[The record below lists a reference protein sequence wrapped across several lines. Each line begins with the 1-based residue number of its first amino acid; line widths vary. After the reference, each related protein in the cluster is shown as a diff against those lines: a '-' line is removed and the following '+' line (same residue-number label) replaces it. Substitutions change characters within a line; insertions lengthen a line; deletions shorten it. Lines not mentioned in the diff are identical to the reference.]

1 MKKIILS
8 ITMLAS
14 IAFVS
19 CSNDDDDKDDT
30 KTCTTCELQ
39 AAGFGFSNEYCDNGD
54 GTYDLTATVAGQST
68 TQTINFIDGQTI
80 QSIISTQENLG
91 ATCK

>member
-8 ITMLAS
+8 IAMLAS
-14 IAFVS
+14 IVFVS
-19 CSNDDDDKDDT
+19 CSDDDDKDDA
-30 KTCTTCELQ
+30 KTCTTCDLE

-54 GTYDLTATVAGQST
+54 GTYNLTATVAGQST
-68 TQTINFIDGQTI
+68 TQTFDFIDGQTI
-80 QSIISTQENLG
+80 ETIISTQEEIG